1 MRQSV
6 LGSGRTQW
14 GWVHACSCTNECGE
28 GHIGESHG
36 NPLCSPVWIEY
47 IDFYHSKIA
56 SLLCDL
62 WQMPRMP
69 SLPQVYHIF
78 MASETHQQGWLNNS
92 QSKWSKSIT
101 VADPRHLHFSSQ
113 ENIPHVFAAKQ
124 QDGLSAFP
132 CGTILQ
138 EIRMMMFLC
147 DQFGVLF
154 YAILFFLHL
163 WLSECY
169 FVLYKHYRFDQAL
182 CNLSQ
187 ESWRQKSCYLIQRY
201 VVHGCFSVFF
211 HVVPSCNLLLV
222 LPSDSQ
228 SYSCSDKI
236 KGLNLWG
243 SCYTSCPCGL
253 SIDIVSLAVT

>member
-138 EIRMMMFLC
+138 EIRRMMFLC

-154 YAILFFLHL
+154 YAILFFCIFGFPSAI
-163 WLSECY
+163 LS
-169 FVLYKHYRFDQAL
+169 FTNTTDSIRHYATSARRVEGKRVAIWSKDMWCMAVFP
-182 CNLSQ
+182 
-187 ESWRQKSCYLIQRY
+187 
-201 VVHGCFSVFF
+201 CFSMLFL
-211 HVVPSCNLLLV
+211 HVICCWYYPRIRNPTAVVTRSRDWIFV
-222 LPSDSQ
+222 
-228 SYSCSDKI
+228 
-236 KGLNLWG
+236 
-243 SCYTSCPCGL
+243 
-253 SIDIVSLAVT
+253 SIDIVSLAVM